1 MDNNFTPLGNI
12 FSSFLAYLDTHKHTV
27 IEGSQ
32 ALHQSKNQDNRQS
45 TNIHL
50 LIHFGGGFIMTG
62 TVSEL
67 YCIEFRLYVPTTLK
81 RDRFIFCDLWW
92 YFDVAGSC
100 QVCCLWFYFLS
111 VPQRYIIKI
120 VHSSVIS
127 FE

>member
-12 FSSFLAYLDTHKHTV
+12 FSSFLAYLDMHKTHSNRRVT
-27 IEGSQ
+27 GTTS
-32 ALHQSKNQDNRQS
+32 AKNQDNRQS

-62 TVSEL
+62 AVSEL
-67 YCIEFRLYVPTTLK
+67 YCIEVRLYVLTTSK

-100 QVCCLWFYFLS
+100 QVCCL
-111 VPQRYIIKI
+111 
-120 VHSSVIS
+120 
-127 FE
+127 